1 MSASYLCTKKQS
13 LKDLTDS
20 EILAKVKKGDAAAFR
35 IIVQMHEGRV
45 ATVVRNMLG
54 NTPEVDDVGQEVFI
68 RLFHSLEKFRG
79 DARLSTYI
87 TRIAVNLSL
96 NEIKRR
102 KRKRWFSFSRE
113 NEKDW
118 EMEDTSNQTKNY
130 EDKEM
135 IDKGLQQ
142 LKPEY
147 RVVIVLRMI
156 EGYSVKE
163 TAEMLGIPTGTV
175 LSRQA
180 RGTQQLKDI
189 LQTKLSYRH
198 GE

>member
-1 MSASYLCTKKQS
+1 

-20 EILAKVKKGDAAAFR
+20 EILAKVKKGDTSAFS
-35 IIVQMHEGRV
+35 IIVQRHEGRV
-45 ATVVRNMLG
+45 ATVIRNMLG
-54 NTPEVDDVGQEVFI
+54 NTAEVDDVGQEVFI
-68 RLFHSLEKFRG
+68 RLYHSLDKFRG
-79 DARLSTYI
+79 EAKLSTYI

-102 KRKRWFSFSRE
+102 KRKKWFSFSKE

-118 EMEDTSNQTKNY
+118 EMEDTSSQTNNY
-130 EDKEM
+130 ENKEV

-142 LKPEY
+142 LKPEH
-147 RVVIVLRMI
+147 RAVVVLRMI
-156 EGYSVKE
+156 QGYSVKE
-163 TAEMLGIPTGTV
+163 TAEMLGLPMGTV

-180 RGTQQLKDI
+180 RGTQRLKDI